1 MMFIDDNGYIE
12 YNIKDHSIIDIW
24 ITERRNMEEIKLIKD
39 IVASPN
45 ADTLSNRLMNAKVEL
60 NATRNFLNDAGN
72 FRTDDYDM
80 GLSCEVILSKYIEYL
95 QYKVEMLEKMHTK
108 LQNNKYIKRDEL
120 LELTTVPKKKKPNT
134 KKEVSCSIPY
144 TSSDNADMLL
154 L

>member
-1 MMFIDDNGYIE
+1 MD
-12 YNIKDHSIIDIW
+12 
-24 ITERRNMEEIKLIKD
+24 EIKLIKD

-60 NATRNFLNDAGN
+60 NVTRNFLNDAGN

-95 QYKVEMLEKMHTK
+95 QYKVKMLEKIHTK
-108 LQNNKYIKRDEL
+108 LQDNKYIKRDEL
-120 LELTTVPKKKKPNT
+120 LEELTAIPKKKKPNT

-144 TSSDNADMLL
+144 ASSDNVDMLL

>member
-1 MMFIDDNGYIE
+1 MD
-12 YNIKDHSIIDIW
+12 
-24 ITERRNMEEIKLIKD
+24 EIKLIKD

-45 ADTLSNRLMNAKVEL
+45 TDTLSNRLMNAKVEL
-60 NATRNFLNDAGN
+60 NVTRNFLNDAGN

-95 QYKVEMLEKMHTK
+95 QYKVKMLEKMHTK

-120 LELTTVPKKKKPNT
+120 LEELTTVPKKPNA
-134 KKEVSCSIPY
+134 KKEVSCSIVY
-144 TSSDNADMLL
+144 TSSDNVDMLL

>member
-1 MMFIDDNGYIE
+1 MD
-12 YNIKDHSIIDIW
+12 
-24 ITERRNMEEIKLIKD
+24 EIKLIKD

-95 QYKVEMLEKMHTK
+95 QYKVKMLEKIHTK
-108 LQNNKYIKRDEL
+108 LQDNKYIKRDEL
-120 LELTTVPKKKKPNT
+120 LEELTAIPKKKKPNT

-144 TSSDNADMLL
+144 ASSDNVDMLI
-154 L
+154 

>member
-1 MMFIDDNGYIE
+1 
-12 YNIKDHSIIDIW
+12 
-24 ITERRNMEEIKLIKD
+24 MEEIKLIKD
-39 IVASPN
+39 IFASPN

-80 GLSCEVILSKYIEYL
+80 GLSCEVILRKYIEYL
-95 QYKVEMLEKMHTK
+95 QYKVKMLEKINTK

-120 LELTTVPKKKKPNT
+120 LEELTTIPKKKKPNT

-144 TSSDNADMLL
+144 ASSDNVDMLL

>member
-1 MMFIDDNGYIE
+1 MD
-12 YNIKDHSIIDIW
+12 
-24 ITERRNMEEIKLIKD
+24 EIKLIKD

-60 NATRNFLNDAGN
+60 NVTRNFLNDAGN

-95 QYKVEMLEKMHTK
+95 QYKVKMLEKMNTK

-120 LELTTVPKKKKPNT
+120 IEELTTIPKKKKPNT

-144 TSSDNADMLL
+144 TSSDNVDMLL
-154 L
+154 LYK